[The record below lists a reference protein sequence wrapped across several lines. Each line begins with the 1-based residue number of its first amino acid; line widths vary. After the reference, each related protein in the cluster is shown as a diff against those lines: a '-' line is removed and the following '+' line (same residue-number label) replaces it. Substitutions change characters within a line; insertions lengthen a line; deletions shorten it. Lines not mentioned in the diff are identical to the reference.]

1 MSVSTAIKVLMI
13 VVYIIAK
20 LHVTYVIHLSVT
32 CTLRNGC
39 SVRTV

>member
-1 MSVSTAIKVLMI
+1 MSVSTAINVLMI

-20 LHVTYVIHLSVT
+20 LHVIRLSVT